1 MELDRMIIKHVY
13 GNLKDENIHNNL
25 EDAQHKEISFHIK
38 ILNIS
43 YKTIN
48 NNGSM
53 HCSGKD
59 KYTNGIEQRLEI
71 DQCLNGKLIYGRG
84 TSAYQWRIGY

>member
-1 MELDRMIIKHVY
+1 MKLDKMIIKHVY
-13 GNLKDENIHNNL
+13 GNPQNENIHNNL
-25 EDAQHKEISFHIK
+25 EVQYKEISFHIK

-43 YKTIN
+43 YKAIN

-59 KYTNGIEQRLEI
+59 IHTNGIEQRLEI
-71 DQCLNGKLIYGRG
+71 DQCLNVKLIYGRG
-84 TSAYQWRIGY
+84 TNAYQWRIAY